1 MSSVEEKL
9 EKNKDALMKKIESVE
24 TNLGKIARFLKK
36 GFDTKFAS
44 VDKKFASVDK
54 KFASIKINIDTL
66 RTIDAELETKYDYLK
81 KMENITS
88 RDIRNL
94 YKKVDVNDKPIDRSS
109 PSTNARALPE
119 KFQYSP
125 SVPSSRAS
133 SSSRASARG
142 SSSLYALFG
151 TKSSENKARAKS
163 TQTFNARRGGR
174 RHTRKNKK

>member
-36 GFDTKFAS
+36 GFD
-44 VDKKFASVDK
+44 KKFASVDK

-66 RTIDAELETKYDYLK
+66 RSIDAELETKYDYLK
-81 KMENITS
+81 KMENITT
-88 RDIRNL
+88 RDILNL

-163 TQTFNARRGGR
+163 AQTSNARRGGR